1 MAYKRI
7 ALLLVLMMALVAT
20 SAMAAG
26 YNYVTPEVFKVWLES
41 GKKVVIV
48 DIQAHE
54 EFGKRHFRGSLETN
68 AYPAKTEEEHARLDQ
83 ILTRINDTSSEV
95 VIVCPRGGGGARNTH
110 DYLRSKGVLAERLY
124 ILEKGI
130 EGWPYPE
137 MCVSGR

>member
-1 MAYKRI
+1 MTYKRI
-7 ALLLVLMMALVAT
+7 ALLLVLMMAMVTT
-20 SAMAAG
+20 SAMATG

-41 GKKVVIV
+41 GKEVVIV
-48 DIQAHE
+48 DIQAPE

-68 AYPAKTEEEHARLDQ
+68 AYPAKTEEEHARIDQ
-83 ILTRINDTSSEV
+83 ILTRINTTSLEV
-95 VIVCPRGGGGARNTH
+95 VIVCPRGGGGARNTY

-137 MCVSGR
+137 MCVSDR